1 MGFPLYIICH
11 FSCIA
16 FNIFSLSLIFV
27 SLITMYLGVLLLG
40 FILSGPLCAS
50 WTLLTISFPTLRK
63 FSAII
68 SSNIFSAPF
77 SLSSL
82 SDPYNANVAVF
93 DVIPEVSEAVFI
105 SFNSFYIFCSI
116 HILIN
121 IFVGCAL

>member
-11 FSCIA
+11 FSCVA
-16 FNIFSLSLIFV
+16 FNILSLSLIFV
-27 SLITMYLGVLLLG
+27 SFITMYLGVLLLG
-40 FILSGPLCAS
+40 FILSGTLCVS
-50 WTLLTISFPTLRK
+50 WTLLTISFPMLRK

-105 SFNSFYIFCSI
+105 SFNSFIYSVQ
-116 HILIN
+116 LT
-121 IFVGCAL
+121 LL